1 MVPNNRVL
9 HIIHHFHP
17 DIQVLLDALGL
28 NVEMDRFYQAQ
39 SSVYK
44 HLGLSES
51 DASIKPKKNL
61 VEKVDNLGFE
71 KIEISLKVLFE
82 ETESLLANLL
92 IVHHPLDGLLIGEW
106 EKQYRLLGLEPHFLL
121 LYTPVEWA
129 VENRVQ
135 RDIEALKSNTKLIWQ
150 PLVLRKFQKRLA
162 KRQQKYLQT
171 WKDCM
176 QGLIIWTKETSSSY
190 SFIEIEDINS
200 ETNWEKFITS
210 YNLNAI
216 RDFQEIQSRKQVGKY
231 ADPEIQT
238 IHEYFSRG
246 LHD

>member
-1 MVPNNRVL
+1 MTSNTKVL

-17 DIQVLLDALGL
+17 DLQPVLNAVGLDTD
-28 NVEMDRFYQAQ
+28 NDRFYQAQ
-39 SSVYK
+39 SSIYK
-44 HLGLSES
+44 HLEIVQIPS
-51 DASIKPKKNL
+51 KKELKSNL
-61 VEKVDNLGFE
+61 NERIRNLGNK
-71 KIEISLKVLFE
+71 KIEVSIKVLFE
-82 ETESLLANLL
+82 ETESLLPNQL

-216 RDFQEIQSRKQVGKY
+216 SDFQEIQSRKQVGKY

>member
-1 MVPNNRVL
+1 MTSNTKVL

-17 DIQVLLDALGL
+17 DLQPVLNAVGLDTD
-28 NVEMDRFYQAQ
+28 NDRFYQAQ
-39 SSVYK
+39 SSIYK
-44 HLGLSES
+44 HLEIVQIPS
-51 DASIKPKKNL
+51 KKELKSNL
-61 VEKVDNLGFE
+61 NERIRNLGNK
-71 KIEISLKVLFE
+71 KIEVSIKVLFE
-82 ETESLLANLL
+82 ETESLLPNQL
-92 IVHHPLDGLLIGEW
+92 IVHHPLDGLLIAEW
-106 EKQYRLLGLEPHFLL
+106 EKQYRLLGLEPHFVL

-216 RDFQEIQSRKQVGKY
+216 SDFQEIQSRKQVGKY